1 MKNKIS
7 KSKIYGVAVIIV
19 LIFVFFEVTVLTV
32 KAQVDENFLI
42 KLSTWEIQFG
52 TVFPQEILNKQ
63 LTVSFDDYFYQQND
77 ATSVDYKLNEQLKP
91 LPTGGYYPDL
101 CPFLDEEVD
110 GKPYSSGQ
118 IESLTLTSDE
128 SDLIEVKLTVPCF
141 AGKCELGYV
150 GPVLDL
156 SLNGKTFGCDL
167 WVEVTN
173 IY

>member
-7 KSKIYGVAVIIV
+7 KSIIYGVAVIIV
-19 LIFVFFEVTVLTV
+19 LIFVFFEISVLNV
-32 KAQVDENFLI
+32 EAQVDDNFLI

-52 TVFPQEILNKQ
+52 TVFPQEILNKE
-63 LTVSFDDYFYQQND
+63 LTVSFDDSFYQQNE
-77 ATSVDYKLNEQLKP
+77 ATSVDYKLSEQLKP

-110 GKPYSSGQ
+110 GNPYSSGQ
-118 IESLTLTSDE
+118 TESLTLTTDE
-128 SDLIEVKLTVPCF
+128 SDLVKVKLTVPCF
-141 AGKCELGYV
+141 AGKCELGYT